1 MEHEYQSWKTWKKH
15 EKTCQIYGEK
25 HEKNSK
31 KDEKSEG
38 IKPLFFFLL
47 FQNFE
52 PTEKE
57 PGNG

>member
-1 MEHEYQSWKTWKKH
+1 MKKKH

-25 HEKNSK
+25 LEKNMK

-52 PTEKE
+52 STEKE